1 MIDRIIID
9 GLAFALPLF
18 AMAIGGIFSEKSGI
32 TMLALEGIQGFGAF
46 CGALVFAYLSPL
58 VAGGPRVIVYPVI
71 LAAMLGGMLFSLLHA
86 FMSIRFR
93 VNQVVSGVVVNIL
106 AMSLTIF
113 LTGLVNEGLT
123 GEASNKIW
131 LGAAPRFNVPGL
143 SSIPVLGAVFREVY
157 IFSPFIIVFA
167 VISVV
172 LLYRTRFG
180 LRLRACGENPQ
191 SVEAAGVSVKQTR
204 YIALMLCGLLT
215 GLGGMNFAYTFS
227 ANFSPTIYM
236 GYGYLAIAALIC
248 GNWDIRN
255 TFLTCLIFGFARSGG
270 YQLIL
275 KLGMSSD
282 LSDLFLMIPY
292 VLTLLLLLFFSRHNH
307 PPSALGADYEYDR
320 R

>member
-18 AMAIGGIFSEKSGI
+18 AMAVGGIFSEKSGI

-46 CGALVFAYLSPL
+46 CGAVVFAFLQPL
-58 VAGGPRVIVYPVI
+58 IAGGTGVIVYPVI
-71 LAAMLGGMLFSLLHA
+71 FAAMVGGTLFALLHA
-86 FMSIRFR
+86 YMSIRFR
-93 VNQVVSGVVVNIL
+93 INQVISGVVINIL

-113 LTGLVNEGLT
+113 MTGFINERLT

-131 LGAAPRFNVPGL
+131 LGAAPRFSVPWI
-143 SSIPVLGAVFREVY
+143 SKIPVIGAIFKDVY
-157 IFSPFIIVFA
+157 IFAPFILFFA
-167 VISVV
+167 VLVSI

-180 LRLRACGENPQ
+180 LRLRACGENPE
-191 SVEAAGVSVKQTR
+191 SVEAAGSSVKRIR
-204 YIALMLCGLLT
+204 YMALALCGMLT
-215 GLGGMNFAYTFS
+215 GLGGINFAFTFS
-227 ANFSPTIYM
+227 ANFSPSIFM

-248 GNWDIRN
+248 GNWDIRR
-255 TFLTCLIFGFARSGG
+255 TLFTCLFFGFARSGG

-275 KLGMSSD
+275 GLGMSSD

-307 PPSALGADYEYDR
+307 PPRALGSDYEYDR

>member
-1 MIDRIIID
+1 MIDKIIID
-9 GLAFALPLF
+9 GLAFSLPLF

-46 CGALVFAYLSPL
+46 CGAVVFAYLQPVIS
-58 VAGGPRVIVYPVI
+58 GGTQVIVYPV
-71 LAAMLGGMLFSLLHA
+71 LFAAMLGGMLFALLHA

-93 VNQVVSGVVVNIL
+93 LNQVISGVVINIL

-113 LTGLVNEGLT
+113 LTGLINESLT
-123 GEASNKIW
+123 GEPSNKIW
-131 LGAAPRFNVPGL
+131 LGAAPRF
-143 SSIPVLGAVFREVY
+143 SIPWFSKVPVVCALFRDLY
-157 IFSPFIIVFA
+157 IFAPFIIVFSVIA
-167 VISVV
+167 VI

-180 LRLRACGENPQ
+180 LRLRACGENPE
-191 SVEAAGVSVKQTR
+191 SVEAAGVSVKRIR
-204 YIALMLCGLLT
+204 YLALALCGLLT
-215 GLGGMNFAYTFS
+215 GLGGMNFAFTFS

-248 GNWDIRN
+248 GNWDIRW

-282 LSDLFLMIPY
+282 LSDLLLMIPY
-292 VLTLLLLLFFSRHNH
+292 VEMLLLLLFFSRHNH
-307 PPSALGADYEYDR
+307 PPSALGSDYEYDR